1 MHAVDVTVSR
11 VLERPS
17 SRKKRKN
24 LPVRLWD

>member
-17 SRKKRKN
+17 SRKKGRICRY
-24 LPVRLWD
+24 VCG